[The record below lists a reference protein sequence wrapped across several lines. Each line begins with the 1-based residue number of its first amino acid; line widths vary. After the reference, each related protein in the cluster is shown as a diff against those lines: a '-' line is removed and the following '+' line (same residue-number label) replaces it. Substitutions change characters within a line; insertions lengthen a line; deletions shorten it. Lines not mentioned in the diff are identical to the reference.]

1 MGIVVIYLLGLAVG
15 GLFSMLLLGM
25 LHGTKVVDDFIQG
38 LGVEI
43 DQIIATMSLL
53 WPLTVVATIIV
64 AVGYCLHSLYVVIR
78 AVIAIV
84 KVKIKNA

>member
-1 MGIVVIYLLGLAVG
+1 MGIVLVYLLGVAVG
-15 GLFSMLLLGM
+15 GLLSTLLLGM
-25 LHGTKVVDDFIQG
+25 LHGTKVVDDFIQE

-64 AVGYCLHSLYVVIR
+64 AVGYRLHSLYVVVKALIS
-78 AVIAIV
+78 IARGRQ
-84 KVKIKNA
+84 